1 MKLTYDKDYTST
13 FHSPGI
19 EPWITGFLKIKG
31 SLGMVLDLGCGLGFT
46 ALLLKLYLNNVEYL
60 VGLDINKDKAAKAK
74 RLSLYDDLIV
84 ADARNL
90 PFRNSVFD
98 ALISIEVLHGLPIN
112 VLDSL
117 DGIIREKG
125 LTILSLPRLPE
136 GAVLNDLVQRGYMVY
151 RYIVRGFML
160 VDLRDLRFY
169 LASTSIFFR
178 ILKVALEV
186 MKPLLRLF
194 RVLERGYLL
203 AFKG

>member
-1 MKLTYDKDYTST
+1 MRET
-13 FHSPGI
+13 
-19 EPWITGFLKIKG
+19 
-31 SLGMVLDLGCGLGFT
+31 
-46 ALLLKLYLNNVEYL
+46 
-60 VGLDINKDKAAKAK
+60 
-74 RLSLYDDLIV
+74 
-84 ADARNL
+84 L

-98 ALISIEVLHGLPIN
+98 ALIPIGVLHGLPIN
-112 VLDSL
+112 VLGSL
-117 DGIIREKG
+117 DGIIRERG

-136 GAVLNDLVQRGYMVY
+136 GAVLNDLLQRGYMVY

-160 VDLRDLRFY
+160 ADLRDSSFY